1 MKLYFRL
8 FYLFC
13 VYRFRAACSVFG
25 PCNTPLRVWPNDLD
39 IFFHVNNGVY
49 LTLMDLG
56 RTDMMM
62 RSGGF
67 GPGRSKGWYPVV
79 AAETIRFQRSLTLFQ
94 TFSIR
99 TEVVGWDDKSIYLEQ
114 IFTSKN
120 QQVAIAA
127 LNIRFLSKRG
137 GKVSP
142 TDLFAL
148 LGEPERDAPK
158 LPEWIETWNKA
169 TAAMPV
175 NRID

>member
-8 FYLFC
+8 LFLIFTQGL
-13 VYRFRAACSVFG
+13 RSRCSVFG
-25 PCNTPLRVWPNDLD
+25 PCDTTLRVWPNDLD

-56 RTDMMM
+56 RTDMML
-62 RSGGF
+62 RSGVF
-67 GPGRSKGWYPVV
+67 GPVRAKGWYPVV

-94 TFSIR
+94 KFSIS

-114 IFTSKN
+114 VFSSKGK
-120 QQVAIAA
+120 QIAIAA
-127 LNIRFLSKRG
+127 LNIRFLAKSG

-142 TDLFAL
+142 ADLFGL
-148 LGEPERDAPK
+148 LGEQHHDQPD
-158 LPEWIETWNKA
+158 LPEWIRTWNLA

-175 NRID
+175 QRD